1 MAIAVVGFIVSM
13 VYVFDLLFRAFGTG
27 VVIECLE
34 LRLAHVGDM
43 MIVVNPGLQTG
54 VYDAIRVSLGE
65 ASCVVNSTACRGD
78 HNVIRHSGTFPPPLC
93 QDACQDD
100 VSSVP

>member
-43 MIVVNPGLQTG
+43 MIVVKRVLQN
-54 VYDAIRVSLGE
+54 SL
-65 ASCVVNSTACRGD
+65 C
-78 HNVIRHSGTFPPPLC
+78 
-93 QDACQDD
+93 
-100 VSSVP
+100 